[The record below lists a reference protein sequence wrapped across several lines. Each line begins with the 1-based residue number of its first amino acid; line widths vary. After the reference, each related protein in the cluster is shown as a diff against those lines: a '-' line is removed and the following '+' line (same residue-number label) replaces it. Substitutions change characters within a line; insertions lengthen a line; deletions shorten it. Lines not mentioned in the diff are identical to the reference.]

1 MKKNKKE
8 NLFSI
13 LQKNF
18 LTFQKK
24 ILPKDVQDDGISE
37 LPELKLDLDKVV
49 VEVSPQSVFKSALI
63 VLFVILAAYLV
74 YALGNTLMLFFIAFF
89 IASALDPLID
99 SLQSKHVP
107 RALGVLLVYLVIF
120 VLVTIFFAN
129 LLPLVA
135 AQLFSLANAIN
146 NYIVGISVN
155 PVENLPF
162 GAQLKPYIE
171 QLYQAIDIKVVA
183 AQLQTSLQLVS
194 SQILNLG
201 GNLWSVLLQVSNG
214 LFNLILVLILVFFMT
229 VDELALE
236 KFSVSLFP
244 DRYSIYISKRLEM
257 IKTKIGQWIRGQIL
271 VSLVA
276 AIITFIGLAIAG
288 VEFSLLI
295 SVITGIC
302 MIIPVFGRVVAAVLA
317 LPIVLN
323 QSPALALFLVIYYFA
338 VSQIENNILVP
349 LLMNKAVGLSPL
361 IIIFALMVGFQFMG
375 VLGLVLAIPV
385 ATIIS
390 IFAKDIGKRIHQS

>member
-8 NLFSI
+8 NLISKVKKEFW
-13 LQKNF
+13 N
-18 LTFQKK
+18 FQKRVV
-24 ILPKDVQDDGISE
+24 PKEKNEEISE
-37 LPELKLDLDKVV
+37 LPDIKLDLEKVV
-49 VEVSPQSVFKSALI
+49 VELSPKSVFKSALV
-63 VLFVILAAYLV
+63 VLILALATYMV
-74 YALGNTLMLFFIAFF
+74 FAMSNILMLFFISFF
-89 IASALDPLID
+89 VASALDPLID
-99 SLQSKHVP
+99 NLQKIHIP
-107 RALGVLLVYLVIF
+107 RAIGLLLVYLVIF
-120 VLVTIFFAN
+120 ILVTLFFAN

-135 AQLFSLANAIN
+135 AQLFGLANAIN
-146 NYIVGISVN
+146 NFIVGLSTS

-162 GAQLKPYIE
+162 GVQLKPYLE

-183 AQLQTSLQLVS
+183 VQLQDSLQLVS

-229 VDELALE
+229 VDEQALE
-236 KFSVSLFP
+236 NFSISLFP
-244 DRYSIYISKRLEM
+244 ERYSLYISKRLEM
-257 IKTKIGQWIRGQIL
+257 VKTKIGQWIRGQIL
-271 VSLVA
+271 ISLVA
-276 AIITFIGLAIAG
+276 AFITFIGLSIAG

-302 MIIPVFGRVVAAVLA
+302 MIVPVFGRVVAAILA

-323 QSPALALFLVIYYFA
+323 QSPALALFLIIFYFA
-338 VSQIENNILVP
+338 VSQVENNILVP
-349 LLMNKAVGLSPL
+349 LLMNKAVGLSPI

-385 ATIIS
+385 ATIVS

>member
-1 MKKNKKE
+1 
-8 NLFSI
+8 
-13 LQKNF
+13 
-18 LTFQKK
+18 
-24 ILPKDVQDDGISE
+24 
-37 LPELKLDLDKVV
+37 
-49 VEVSPQSVFKSALI
+49 
-63 VLFVILAAYLV
+63 
-74 YALGNTLMLFFIAFF
+74 
-89 IASALDPLID
+89 
-99 SLQSKHVP
+99 
-107 RALGVLLVYLVIF
+107 
-120 VLVTIFFAN
+120 
-129 LLPLVA
+129 
-135 AQLFSLANAIN
+135 
-146 NYIVGISVN
+146 
-155 PVENLPF
+155 
-162 GAQLKPYIE
+162 
-171 QLYQAIDIKVVA
+171 
-183 AQLQTSLQLVS
+183 
-194 SQILNLG
+194 
-201 GNLWSVLLQVSNG
+201 
-214 LFNLILVLILVFFMT
+214 MT

>member
-8 NLFSI
+8 NLISKVKKEFW
-13 LQKNF
+13 N
-18 LTFQKK
+18 FQKRVV
-24 ILPKDVQDDGISE
+24 PKEKNEEISE
-37 LPELKLDLDKVV
+37 LPDIKLDLEKVV
-49 VEVSPQSVFKSALI
+49 VELSPKSVFKSALV
-63 VLFVILAAYLV
+63 VLILALATYMV
-74 YALGNTLMLFFIAFF
+74 FAMSNILMLFFISFF
-89 IASALDPLID
+89 VASALDPLID
-99 SLQSKHVP
+99 NLQKIHIP
-107 RALGVLLVYLVIF
+107 RAIGLLLVYLVIF
-120 VLVTIFFAN
+120 ILVTLFFAN

-135 AQLFSLANAIN
+135 AQLFGLANAIN
-146 NYIVGISVN
+146 NFIVGLSTS

-162 GAQLKPYIE
+162 GVQLKPYLE

-183 AQLQTSLQLVS
+183 VQLQDSLQLVS

-229 VDELALE
+229 VDEQALE
-236 KFSVSLFP
+236 NFSISLFP
-244 DRYSIYISKRLEM
+244 ERYSLYISKRLEM

-271 VSLVA
+271 ISLVA
-276 AIITFIGLAIAG
+276 AFITFIGLSIAG

-302 MIIPVFGRVVAAVLA
+302 MIVPVFGRVVAAILA

-323 QSPALALFLVIYYFA
+323 QSPALALFLIIFYFA
-338 VSQIENNILVP
+338 VSQVENNILVP
-349 LLMNKAVGLSPL
+349 LLMNKAVGLSPI

-385 ATIIS
+385 ATIVS

>member
-8 NLFSI
+8 NLISKMKKEFW
-13 LQKNF
+13 N
-18 LTFQKK
+18 FQKK
-24 ILPKDVQDDGISE
+24 VVPKEKNEEISE
-37 LPELKLDLDKVV
+37 LPDIKLDLEKVV
-49 VEVSPQSVFKSALI
+49 VELSPKSVFKSALV
-63 VLFVILAAYLV
+63 VLILGLSAYMV
-74 YALGNTLMLFFIAFF
+74 FAMGNILMLFFISFF
-89 IASALDPLID
+89 VASALDPLID
-99 SLQSKHVP
+99 NLQKIHIP
-107 RALGVLLVYLVIF
+107 RAIGLLLVYLVIF
-120 VLVTIFFAN
+120 ILVTLFFAN

-135 AQLFSLANAIN
+135 AQLFGLANAVN
-146 NYIVGISVN
+146 NFIVGLSN
-155 PVENLPF
+155 SPVENLPF
-162 GAQLKPYIE
+162 GPQIKPYLE

-183 AQLQTSLQLVS
+183 VQLQDSLQLVS

-229 VDELALE
+229 VDEQALE
-236 KFSVSLFP
+236 NFSISLFP
-244 DRYSIYISKRLEM
+244 ERYSLYISKRLEM
-257 IKTKIGQWIRGQIL
+257 VKTKIGQWIRGQIL
-271 VSLVA
+271 ISLVA
-276 AIITFIGLAIAG
+276 ALITFIGLSIAG

-302 MIIPVFGRVVAAVLA
+302 MIVPVFGRVVAAILA

-323 QSPALALFLVIYYFA
+323 QSPALALFLIIFYFA
-338 VSQIENNILVP
+338 VSQVENNILVP
-349 LLMNKAVGLSPL
+349 LLMNKAVGLSPI

-375 VLGLVLAIPV
+375 VLGLILAIPV